1 MNPLIQHKIATRIIT
16 KRFAAIAVLLFCLVA
31 IQARTIIVVT
41 NTNDSGF
48 GSLRHALTMAADGD
62 TITFAV
68 TGEITLTSDQLI
80 VNKDVV
86 IEGPGANLLR
96 INGNARHRVFF
107 VDTNTPPYPPR
118 PKIVVS
124 ISGLTIT
131 NGASV
136 DGSGIQNSYADLTVS
151 NCTISNNVAR
161 EGDGGDGG
169 GGGIYNSGFVS
180 GETKLTVNNC
190 TIIGNSANYGGGIYN
205 RNADSQSGGA
215 TLYVDNSTI
224 SGNSAYVGGGIQNF
238 AGSRRNGNRSATA
251 TISNSTISGNVAT
264 SRGGGISAEGKGV
277 ALFGISRVIVN
288 NSTISGNSA
297 RFGGAI
303 SNFYGA
309 SVTIGQTILNTGASG
324 QNIYRNRNTDTITSL
339 GYNLSNDDGGGLLN
353 GPGDQPNTVP
363 LLGPLQHNGG
373 PTLTHALLPG
383 SPAIDAGNPSFTPPP
398 HHDQRDCPFLRVF
411 GGRIDVGAF
420 ETQPQPQSRPCPRT
434 RPRPTPEPR
443 RTP

>member
-1 MNPLIQHKIATRIIT
+1 MT

-62 TITFAV
+62 TIAFAV

-96 INGNARHRVFF
+96 INGNASHRVFF
-107 VDTNTPPYPPR
+107 VDTNTPAYPPR

-131 NGASV
+131 NGASG

-161 EGDGGDGG
+161 EGDNGDGG
-169 GGGIYNSGFVS
+169 GGGINNTGFVS

-238 AGSRRNGNRSATA
+238 ARSRRNGNRSATA

-264 SRGGGISAEGKGV
+264 AWGGGISAEGKGLSM
-277 ALFGISRVIVN
+277 LFGISRVIVT

-297 RFGGAI
+297 RFGASI

-309 SVTIGQTILNTGASG
+309 LVTIGQTILNTGASG
-324 QNIYRNRNTDTITSL
+324 QNIYRNLNTNTVTSL
-339 GYNLSNDDGGGLLN
+339 GYNLSNDDGGGFLN
-353 GPGDQPNTVP
+353 GLGDQVNTVP
-363 LLGPLQHNGG
+363 LLSPLQNNGG
-373 PTLTHALLPG
+373 ATFTHALLPG
-383 SPAIDAGNPSFTPPP
+383 SPGIDAGNPSFTPPP
-398 HHDQRDCPFLRVF
+398 QYDQRDCPFLRVF

-420 ETQPQPQSRPCPRT
+420 ESQPQPQSPPCRS
-434 RPRPTPEPR
+434 PRPL
-443 RTP
+443 RTPGPR